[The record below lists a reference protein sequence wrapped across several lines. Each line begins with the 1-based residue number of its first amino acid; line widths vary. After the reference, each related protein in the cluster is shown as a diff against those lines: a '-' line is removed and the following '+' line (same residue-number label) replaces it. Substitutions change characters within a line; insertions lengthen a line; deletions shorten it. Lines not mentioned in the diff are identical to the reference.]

1 MIRRQGLTHD
11 QSRANHSLTRQPTRP
26 PALQIRPAAFL
37 KERRPCRRACPAAQ
51 AAIVTNDLFDRR
63 LRAIR
68 RDRAASIGPEMF
80 LLDRA
85 FEDCLDR
92 LRDIPRSFD
101 HALLVGCPSPAW
113 PALLG
118 QFAAKVDVVDP
129 GRAFAARAGGIQVE
143 EDRFDFGSERYDL
156 CLAVGTLDTVNDLPL
171 AFQLLNRALKPD
183 SPLIGAIAGG
193 NSLPALRASL
203 IDAGRSVG
211 RVVARAHPRIEPNSL
226 AGLLLAAGFGMQ
238 VVDIDRVALRYAN
251 LGELV
256 RDLRAMG
263 ATSVLGSRPGALGR
277 AEAAAVR
284 RAFDERGQEGRVE
297 EMVEILHF
305 LGWRI

>member
-1 MIRRQGLTHD
+1 MPPGLSRRT
-11 QSRANHSLTRQPTRP
+11 SRP
-26 PALQIRPAAFL
+26 
-37 KERRPCRRACPAAQ
+37 
-51 AAIVTNDLFDRR
+51 VTKDLFDRR

-118 QFAAKVDVVDP
+118 QFAARVDVVDP
-129 GRAFAARAGGIQVE
+129 GQAFAARAGGIQVE
-143 EDRFDFGSERYDL
+143 EDRFDFGAERYDL

-211 RVVARAHPRIEPNSL
+211 RNDTVITGSRFTLIRWRA
-226 AGLLLAAGFGMQ
+226 
-238 VVDIDRVALRYAN
+238 
-251 LGELV
+251 
-256 RDLRAMG
+256 
-263 ATSVLGSRPGALGR
+263 VLGVSAGWLPAPTRGSSRIRLPACSLQPVSGCR
-277 AEAAAVR
+277 SS
-284 RAFDERGQEGRVE
+284 
-297 EMVEILHF
+297 IST
-305 LGWRI
+305 GWRCDTRASTNLSGT